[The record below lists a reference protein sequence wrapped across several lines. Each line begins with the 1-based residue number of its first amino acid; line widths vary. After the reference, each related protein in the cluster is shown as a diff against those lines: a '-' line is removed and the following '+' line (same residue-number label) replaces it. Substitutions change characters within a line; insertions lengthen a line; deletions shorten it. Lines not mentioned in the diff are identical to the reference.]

1 MGTVELLK
9 EVNAKVIP
17 LFNDAA
23 DHLIALHDGDIK
35 KALCKTLALLSGHH
49 KEEMVARSLLNG

>member
-23 DHLIALHDGDIK
+23 EHLIELNDGDVR